1 MRSILAFA
9 AMALVVG
16 AVTPKLIEH
25 VGERKSA
32 ASAVA
37 MNADVQP
44 PRDAPVTSSSRN
56 VEIAPDRQGHFRV
69 EARIDGR
76 RLDFMVDTGAS
87 VIALTERD
95 AARIGIRPRQSEY
108 TATVKTANGTIK
120 AAPAQLSSVEVDG
133 IRVRDVRALVLP
145 DNALSEN
152 LLGLSFLSRL
162 RRFEYSRGKL
172 VLER

>member
-9 AMALVVG
+9 ALALVVG
-16 AVTPKLIEH
+16 AVTPKLVEH

-32 ASAVA
+32 PSVA
-37 MNADVQP
+37 MRADTSPQ
-44 PRDAPVTSSSRN
+44 DAPITYSSRN
-56 VEIAPDRQGHFRV
+56 VVITPDRQGHFRV

-95 AARIGIRPRQSEY
+95 AGRLGIRPMRSEY
-108 TATVKTANGTIK
+108 TAIVKTANGSVK
-120 AAPAQLSSVEVDG
+120 AAPVQLNSVEVDG

-145 DNALSEN
+145 DDALSEN

-162 RRFEYSRGKL
+162 RRFEYNRGKL
-172 VLER
+172 VLEQ